1 MTPEVTADINSRS
14 NREDVL
20 GGSCHASRDCQ
31 VLQDITCPGQQAG
44 ERILTEP
51 REDGL
56 AEAEGGREC
65 QDYGSHQECCVR
77 YASEECPHSCLLY
90 TSPSPQD

>member
-1 MTPEVTADINSRS
+1 MTLKGTADINSRS

-44 ERILTEP
+44 ARVLAEP

-56 AEAEGGREC
+56 AEAEGGRER
-65 QDYGSHQECCVR
+65 QDNKGHQECCIW
-77 YASEECPHSCLLY
+77 YASKECPHSQCKEGC
-90 TSPSPQD
+90 